1 LIADPWV
8 RGYIRAMLANKE
20 DVYLSNPWVA
30 TAIMGLEMR
39 EEALRVKELTLLVLA
54 MYQADKNAIQKAFDE
69 YLDVLIPN
77 RKDIEKQQME
87 EFLKKAQEFF
97 KQNN

>member
-1 LIADPWV
+1 
-8 RGYIRAMLANKE
+8 MLANKE

>member
-1 LIADPWV
+1 
-8 RGYIRAMLANKE
+8 MLANKE

-54 MYQADKNAIQKAFDE
+54 MYQADKNAIQKTFDE

-97 KQNN
+97 KQND

>member
-1 LIADPWV
+1 
-8 RGYIRAMLANKE
+8 MLANKE
-20 DVYLSNPWVA
+20 HVYLSNPWVA